1 VKAKQQV
8 VAKAT
13 DKLQYKKAL
22 GVLWPITV
30 YMKHHDSK
38 KPHAKLI
45 SSHWIAGQRIRGVVL
60 PPEKGMPLGT
70 YELTGVY
77 ETGTE
82 RTGELANTDDM
93 DEDQV
98 EEVWRKGQQRQR
110 VTPCMKQSKTGEAA
124 VGLKTTTIHPIENS
138 SDDDAIMEEIWGPR
152 MGDQGADDADDG
164 DFTSPKPDGGA
175 KKRKSAAG
183 AASSGRSGNSCKKS
197 RAGGAEGL
205 GGVPSPAARPSCSR
219 KDLDISEQVL
229 LSFKQLKGHL
239 ADNEE
244 VLKIL
249 PSKATALQTKVAA
262 RLSPELVLAYS
273 AEYAGGS
280 KTTRG
285 MEILEELQNARSD
298 LTLIVELLDGLHPA
312 KESGASGKSASD
324 LQDLLKKV
332 RDAGIIVASAPDEH
346 MFTKFLGELVK
357 EKSWEK
363 YVYNIN
369 AENSDAMVTSVE
381 AQRRKEVVQKSVVEV
396 VVDYCRVTD
405 EDQQK
410 NALKDLTDF
419 LTQVV
424 PVMPSACNAL
434 AADARRMLTL
444 LTTSG
449 DSDMSDAELKAV
461 AQAKEELVSNRAGM
475 FFKTLGVL
483 PMGKLILTRVSLAS
497 DQALKNKTCASEL
510 KAMQTFMDMAVPSAE
525 SLMINGEMVIPSL
538 EKWQKLHTVLAHVKA
553 VSSASFQA
561 SHALVIQTFV
571 EKQQELVKAMS
582 GALCSSV
589 SSGLGSILDEISS
602 AVTAEGGSNW
612 SEVSTQLAEK
622 LKATRPKNTL
632 AKLDLKQVAPAGM
645 ISEIDEIIDVV
656 DRAVGSLAAALPTL
670 RACEV
675 TGRAASLQDPCLS
688 QLCTIYG
695 KDSKILDILGG
706 RGKTTHG
713 FLKQFFATQVSKTL
727 CKAIESFVPFCVCL
741 DEMSDKE
748 SVAESGEEAVAES
761 DKAVAKTIFK
771 VELCGACGAEEDTCV
786 TQAMYQDM
794 DAILNVFLP
803 FMDDGAQI
811 EVKHPGTG
819 NVVNLPCGLAAAAP
833 AMLRFVMYVVAVTQ
847 MNGVSTHKINFGKRL
862 AYLST
867 LVC

>member
-1 VKAKQQV
+1 MKAAQKV

-13 DKLQYKKAL
+13 DKPQYKKVL
-22 GVLWPITV
+22 GVLWPVTV

-38 KPHAKLI
+38 KPHAKLL
-45 SSHWIAGQRIRGVVL
+45 STHWIAGQRIRGVVL

-70 YELTGVY
+70 YEVNGVH

-110 VTPCMKQSKTGEAA
+110 VTPCVKHSKTGEAA
-124 VGLKTTTIHPIENS
+124 VGLKMTMILPIETS
-138 SDDDAIMEEIWGPR
+138 PYDDAIMEEIWGPR

-164 DFTSPKPDGGA
+164 DVPSPSPDGGA
-175 KKRKSAAG
+175 KKRKSAG
-183 AASSGRSGNSCKKS
+183 SAASSGRSGNSCKKS

-219 KDLDISEQVL
+219 KDLDVSEQVL

-239 ADNEE
+239 ADNGE

-262 RLSPELVLAYS
+262 RLTPELVHAYS

-324 LQDLLKKV
+324 LQDLLKKA

-346 MFTKFLGELVK
+346 MFTKFLDELAK
-357 EKSWEK
+357 EKNWEK
-363 YVYNIN
+363 YGHHIN
-369 AENSDAMVTSVE
+369 AESSDAMVTSVD

-396 VVDYCRVTD
+396 VVDYCRTTD
-405 EDQQK
+405 EDQQE
-410 NALKDLTDF
+410 NALKDLRDF

-424 PVMPSACNAL
+424 PVMPSACDAL
-434 AADARRMLTL
+434 AADARRVLTL
-444 LTTSG
+444 LITSG
-449 DSDMSDAELKAV
+449 DSDMSDAELKAA

-497 DQALKNKTCASEL
+497 DQALKNKTCASDL
-510 KAMQTFMDMAVPSAE
+510 KVMQTSMNMVVPSAE
-525 SLMINGEMVIPSL
+525 SLMMNGEMVIPNL
-538 EKWQKLHTVLAHVKA
+538 ETWQKLHLRLAHVKA
-553 VSSASFQA
+553 LSSASFQA

-582 GALCSSV
+582 SALCSSV
-589 SSGLGSILDEISS
+589 SSALGSILDEISS
-602 AVTAEGGSNW
+602 AVTAEGSNNL

-622 LKATRPKNTL
+622 LKATGPKNAL
-632 AKLDLKQVAPAGM
+632 AKLDLKKVVPAGM
-645 ISEIDEIIDVV
+645 MSEVDEIFDVV
-656 DRAVGSLAAALPTL
+656 DCAVGSLAAALPTL
-670 RACEV
+670 CACEV

-688 QLCTIYG
+688 ELCASYG

-706 RGKTTHG
+706 RGKTIRSY
-713 FLKQFFATQVSKTL
+713 LEQFFAKQVSKTL
-727 CKAIESFVPFCVCL
+727 CKAIESFVPFCICL
-741 DEMSDKE
+741 NEMSDT
-748 SVAESGEEAVAES
+748 AVAKS
-761 DKAVAKTIFK
+761 TKAVFKTIFK
-771 VELCGACGAEEDTCV
+771 VELCGACGAEEDTCAA
-786 TQAMYQDM
+786 QAMDQDM

-803 FMDDGAQI
+803 FMDDGAQT
-811 EVKHPGTG
+811 EAKHPGTG
-819 NVVNLPCGLAAAAP
+819 NVVKLPCGLAAAAP
-833 AMLRFVMYVVAVTQ
+833 AMLRFVMYVVAVTG
-847 MNGVSTHKINFGKRL
+847 MKGVSTHKINFGKRL